1 MPYKLVEF
9 DRFAVASYNAVHGTY
24 FETMD
29 IKNVHGKDL
38 EITDKDKYCYFMFYS
53 FPCFTED
60 TLVLTNYGIKKIK
73 DVSVGDFVIT
83 HTNNYEEVL
92 ATRKTGTK
100 TIFKVIGMGIDEIRC
115 TENHKFYV
123 REMTRYYPRLEN
135 GKRGNCRK
143 FSEPKWVECK
153 NLTKKHYLGI
163 AINQKDVI
171 PEWNGI
177 DFNWSDGRKPRHKNQ
192 LSKLMNN
199 HSFWWIIGRYLGD
212 GWIRSQGG
220 IIICCSKGETH
231 EILPHLR
238 NCELNYS
245 ISEERTVNKIHI
257 PLKEI
262 ELFVEPFGRGAE
274 NKCIPN
280 FVFDMPCELLKSLID
295 GFIGADGYAKDNLY
309 KLSSISRNLIYGM
322 AQIVAKAFKTPYR
335 IYKNKR
341 KPTVI
346 IEGRVCN
353 QKDGYELVFK
363 TKKKK
368 QDKAFYENGYIWF
381 PIQSV
386 ENTNSIEDV
395 YDIEVRNSHSFTAN
409 GVIVHNCTDISVAGK
424 MAGMSKGSGTRSGL
438 LWEVERILHELKE
451 MDSLP
456 QILCCENVPQ
466 IVSKKNRPDFDLWC
480 RSLEDLGYFSTW
492 RILNAKDY
500 GVPQNRNRFFM
511 LSFLGKDYE
520 YEWPE
525 PVPLTRRL
533 KDVLED
539 NVDEKYYI
547 NSGKADRLIQD
558 LAERNA
564 LPLDEKPKE
573 KPDYLGNY
581 YGRHSGYDGSVF
593 GTNAPCKT
601 ITSSLEG
608 VADIIE
614 PVPGRGKQGLLLSRY
629 GTHFERKAD
638 VAACL
643 MARDCKGFGN
653 QAANGVIEI
662 GQD

>member
-1 MPYKLVEF
+1 M
-9 DRFAVASYNAVHGTY
+9 
-24 FETMD
+24 
-29 IKNVHGKDL
+29 
-38 EITDKDKYCYFMFYS
+38 
-53 FPCFTED
+53 
-60 TLVLTNYGIKKIK
+60 LTNYGIKKIK

-199 HSFWWIIGRYLGD
+199 HSFWWIIGRYLGN

-262 ELFVEPFGRGAE
+262 ELFVEPFGREAE

-346 IEGRVCN
+346 IEGRVCS

-409 GVIVHNCTDISVAGK
+409 GVIVHNCTDLSVAGK
-424 MAGMSKGSGTRSGL
+424 MAGMSRKDWEDGKATRSGL
-438 LWEVERILHELKE
+438 LWEVERLLKE
-451 MDSLP
+451 TENLP
-456 QILCCENVPQ
+456 QVLLMENVPQ
-466 IVSKKNRPDFDLWC
+466 VHGSRNIDDFTLWIDFLKKQ
-480 RSLEDLGYFSTW
+480 GYSNFW
-492 RILNAKDY
+492 QDLNAKDY
-500 GVPQNRNRFFM
+500 GVAQNRKRCFM
-511 LSFLGKDYE
+511 VSLLGNGTYEFPKPVQLTKRMKDC
-520 YEWPE
+520 
-525 PVPLTRRL
+525 
-533 KDVLED
+533 LE
-539 NVDEKYYI
+539 NEVDEKYYLK
-547 NSGKADRLIQD
+547 SEKAYRLIAD
-558 LAERNA
+558 LESRGI
-564 LPLDEKPKE
+564 LD
-573 KPDYLGNY
+573 GQ
-581 YGRHSGYDGSVF
+581 
-593 GTNAPCKT
+593 
-601 ITSSLEG
+601 
-608 VADIIE
+608 
-614 PVPGRGKQGLLLSRY
+614 GRGES
-629 GTHFERKAD
+629 D
-638 VAACL
+638 VSDEL
-643 MARDCKGFGN
+643 QRSEKN
-653 QAANGVIEI
+653 
-662 GQD
+662 